1 MIITRSKKKGV
12 ETVAFNK
19 PNDKGERI
27 TLFMWNVD
35 GQLETK
41 VEAVKN
47 LTLVSNDYD
56 PNPRRFGFTDTE
68 ENRQMAIRA
77 TLTRAFGIGRH
88 EAIDVYEKGVTKDE

>member
-1 MIITRSKKKGV
+1 MIVTRSKRKGV
-12 ETVAFNK
+12 ETVKFNK
-19 PNDKGERI
+19 PNENGEWI
-27 TLFMWNVD
+27 TLRMWNVD
-35 GQLETK
+35 GQLETN

-47 LTLVSNDYD
+47 LKLVGNDYD

-88 EAIDVYEKGVTKDE
+88 EAFDVYEKGVVKDE